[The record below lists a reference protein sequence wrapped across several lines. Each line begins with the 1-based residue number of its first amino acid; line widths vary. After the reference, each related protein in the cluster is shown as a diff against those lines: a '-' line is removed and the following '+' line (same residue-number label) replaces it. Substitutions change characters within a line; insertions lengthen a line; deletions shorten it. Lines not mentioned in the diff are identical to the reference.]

1 LSIPQIEMMLA
12 DGIGYRS
19 FLATCAVEVTGVVLP
34 VAIGFGLVFPAVVDG
49 LARPGRRA
57 GGSVGL
63 AYVVNSLG
71 TTLGAAAAGFVLVP
85 ALGTQGTLEVAV
97 LCIAAALAFSW
108 GRRAAWLAV
117 AASFA
122 AVLAFPRWDWR

>member
-1 LSIPQIEMMLA
+1 
-12 DGIGYRS
+12 
-19 FLATCAVEVTGVVLP
+19 
-34 VAIGFGLVFPAVVDG
+34 IGFGLVFPAVVDG

-57 GGSVGL
+57 GRSVGL
-63 AYVVNSLG
+63 AYVVNTLG

-85 ALGTQGTLEVAV
+85 ALGTQRTLEVAV
-97 LCIAAALAFSW
+97 LCIAAALALSWSARGEW
-108 GRRAAWLAV
+108 GRGAWLAV